1 MIYTTKTASITDLR
15 QQATTL
21 VKKLHEDEEPLFI
34 LQHSEVSAVL
44 LDPKTY
50 EELVQAYQDQRD
62 YELGV
67 EALNN
72 KKEKVY
78 TTKQFQALKFL

>member
-15 QQATTL
+15 QDATSL
-21 VKKLHEDEEPLFI
+21 IEKLHEAEEPLFI
-34 LQHSEVSAVL
+34 LQHSEVSAVM

-50 EELVQAYQDQRD
+50 EELVLAYQDQKD

-67 EALNN
+67 EALKNA
-72 KKEKVY
+72 KEKVF
-78 TTKQFQALKFL
+78 TGKQFQAVKPV